1 MKTQTEKVKVSQQNQ
16 VITKEQ
22 ANNLLK
28 QMMNDEGSFKQN
40 TTLTLPFNNWEAL
53 QNSLNMML
61 QLPLFNW
68 HIADWMLKIEESSL
82 EVIYN
87 SNHSWGLKVNAY
99 RNIFHKDLI
108 MDAITNTLGT
118 LVINFPKFC
127 KWKPF
132 GGTEFYY
139 GMKDAFYSNKMT
151 NTFVLGAVKN
161 TIERS
166 KRKLIKDP
174 NLPINTNV
182 NPHKV
187 EISIIALDKMIVTY
201 DHQYLECNLSTQ
213 RGLHGTQAFW
223 NMKSKKGNKN
233 WEMLIDLLAQPDKLF
248 DRTATTH
255 KAFSSG
261 ESPYQVTKASKE
273 MSNLEK
279 ALSHIFVLGEEFK
292 WFKKEG
298 SMYIPNFKLS
308 GSLFDVV
315 EKATHEVRENKRYNA
330 YDDDQLDYI
339 YLEEE
344 SRNGL
349 IASKD

>member
-1 MKTQTEKVKVSQQNQ
+1 
-16 VITKEQ
+16 
-22 ANNLLK
+22 
-28 QMMNDEGSFKQN
+28 MMNDERSFKQN

-151 NTFVLGAVKN
+151 NTVVWGAGKN

-166 KRKLIKDP
+166 KRKLK
-174 NLPINTNV
+174 
-182 NPHKV
+182 
-187 EISIIALDKMIVTY
+187 
-201 DHQYLECNLSTQ
+201 
-213 RGLHGTQAFW
+213 
-223 NMKSKKGNKN
+223 
-233 WEMLIDLLAQPDKLF
+233 
-248 DRTATTH
+248 
-255 KAFSSG
+255 
-261 ESPYQVTKASKE
+261 
-273 MSNLEK
+273 
-279 ALSHIFVLGEEFK
+279 
-292 WFKKEG
+292 
-298 SMYIPNFKLS
+298 
-308 GSLFDVV
+308 
-315 EKATHEVRENKRYNA
+315 
-330 YDDDQLDYI
+330 
-339 YLEEE
+339 
-344 SRNGL
+344 
-349 IASKD
+349 